1 MQNIERQLLMKIKE
15 CESLK
20 QENHQLKKLLKAH
33 NIEFSLNELFKES
46 TLNKTKV
53 EKVKERIRIYK
64 RLFKGRDDIFA
75 IRWESKSGKS
85 GYTPACANEWDPILC
100 KKPSIKCADCQ
111 QRKFISLT
119 DNVIYDHLTGKHTI
133 GLYPLLQN
141 ETCWF
146 LAVDFDKKNWKKDVL
161 AFVDTCKEMNI
172 SASIERSRSG
182 NGCHVWIFFNHAI
195 PASIARR
202 LGSALLTR
210 TLERRYEVGMDSFDR
225 LFPNQ
230 DTLPKGGFGNLIALP
245 LQNNPRKNGNSVFVD
260 ENFVP
265 YSDQWL
271 YLDNVKK
278 MNLDDVESIIK
289 ASKQNN
295 RTSNLIKENN
305 EILSNKIEEPID
317 VPTKLIVI
325 EKNGLYIDKKGLPS
339 FFIQKLINLST
350 FKNPEFYKAQA
361 KRLTTYGIPR
371 NIICSDEIDNF
382 IILPRG
388 CKDEVIK
395 LFNELSIEYEFQES
409 TNPGNPLS
417 LSFTGTLRTEQDQ
430 AVSKLLETS
439 IGILS
444 ATTGFGKTVIAAALI
459 AKRNVNTLIIVHRK
473 QLIEQWKER
482 LSTFL
487 SLEGH
492 QIGQIGGGKNKQ
504 SGIIDIATIQSLNYK
519 GEIKE
524 YVTQYGQII
533 VDECHHIS
541 AVSFEKVLKSSNAK
555 FIHGLTAT
563 PTRKDGLHPIMTMQ
577 LGPIRYK
584 VNAKSHAKTLPF
596 ERLLIPRHTNFKS
609 IRKEKEI
616 QSLYQELANNKI
628 RNQLIFDDVLKELEK
643 GAAPIILTERLDHVH
658 DLESSFKGF
667 AKNIIVLTGGMTKN
681 EEKEKIRKLEEIPDN
696 EERLIIAT
704 GKYVGEGFD
713 HARLD
718 CLFLAMPISWKGTL
732 QQYVGRLHRLHELK
746 SSVKVY
752 DYIDHKEPM
761 LKVMFEKRMKGYHSM
776 GYKVFDEKSSL
787 IQSKSEQMKLF

>member
-1 MQNIERQLLMKIKE
+1 MQNIERQLLEKIKE

-20 QENHQLKKLLKAH
+20 HENLQLKELLKAH
-33 NIEFSLNELFKES
+33 NIDFSLSDSFKES
-46 TLNKTKV
+46 TLNKTKA

-64 RLFKGRDDIFA
+64 SLFKGRDDVFA

-85 GYTPACANEWDPILC
+85 GYSPACANEWHQTLC

-111 QRKFISLT
+111 HRKFISLT
-119 DNVIYDHLTGKHTI
+119 DNVIYDHLTGKQTI

-161 AFVDTCKEMNI
+161 AFIDTCKEMKI
-172 SASIERSRSG
+172 PASIERSRSG

-195 PASIARR
+195 PASLARK
-202 LGSALLTR
+202 LGGILLTQ

-245 LQNNPRKNGNSVFVD
+245 LQNNPRKKGNSVFVD

-278 MNLDDVESIIK
+278 MNLDDVEGIIK

-295 RTSNLIKENN
+295 RVSNLIKEKNG
-305 EILSNKIEEPID
+305 ILSNGIEEHLK
-317 VPTKLIVI
+317 VPMKLIVI
-325 EKNGLYIDKKGLPS
+325 EKDGLYIDKIGLPS
-339 FFIQKLINLST
+339 IFIQKFITLST
-350 FKNPEFYKAQA
+350 FKNPEFFKAQA
-361 KRLTTYGIPR
+361 KRLSTYGIPR
-371 NIICSDEIDNF
+371 NIICSEEIDNF

-388 CKDEVIK
+388 CKEDLVK
-395 LFNELSIEYEFQES
+395 LFNEFSIEYEFQEN
-409 TNPGNPLS
+409 TNPGKSLS
-417 LSFTGTLRTEQDQ
+417 LNFTGTLRTEQDE
-430 AVSKLLETS
+430 AVTKLLETS

-444 ATTGFGKTVIAAALI
+444 ASTGFGKTVIAAALI

-473 QLIEQWKER
+473 QLIAQWKER

-487 SLEGH
+487 CLEGH

-541 AVSFEKVLKSSNAK
+541 AVSFERVLKKSNAK

-563 PTRKDGLHPIMTMQ
+563 PTRKDGLQPIMTMQ
-577 LGPIRYK
+577 LGPVRYK
-584 VNAKSHAKTLPF
+584 VNTKSHAKTHPF
-596 ERLLIPRHTNFKS
+596 EHLLIPRYTNFKS
-609 IRKEKEI
+609 IEKEKEI

-628 RNQLIFDDVLKELEK
+628 RNQIIFDDVLKELEK
-643 GAAPIILTERLDHVH
+643 GSVPIILTERLDHVH
-658 DLESSFKGF
+658 DLELTFKGF
-667 AKNIIVLTGGMTKN
+667 AKNIIVLTGGMTKK

-704 GKYVGEGFD
+704 GKYIGEGFD

-732 QQYVGRLHRLHELK
+732 QQYVGRLHRLHKLK

-752 DYIDHKEPM
+752 DYVDRKEPM
-761 LKVMFEKRMKGYHSM
+761 LKAMFEKRMKGYHSM
-776 GYKVFDEKSSL
+776 GYKVFDEKSP
-787 IQSKSEQMKLF
+787 IQSNSKQMKLF

>member
-15 CESLK
+15 CERLMH
-20 QENHQLKKLLKAH
+20 ENLQLKKLLKAH
-33 NIEFSLNELFKES
+33 HIEFNLNESFKES
-46 TLNKTKV
+46 TLNKTKA

-64 RLFKGRDDIFA
+64 SLFKGRDDVFA

-85 GYTPACANEWDPILC
+85 GYSPACANEWHQTLC

-111 QRKFISLT
+111 HRKFISLT
-119 DNVIYDHLTGKHTI
+119 DNVIYDHLTGRQTI

-161 AFVDTCKEMNI
+161 AFIDTCKEMKI
-172 SASIERSRSG
+172 PASIERSRSG

-195 PASIARR
+195 PASLARK
-202 LGSALLTR
+202 LGGILLTQ

-245 LQNNPRKNGNSVFVD
+245 LQNNPRKKGNSVFVD

-278 MNLDDVESIIK
+278 MNLDDVEVIIK

-295 RTSNLIKENN
+295 RVSKLVKENN
-305 EILSNKIEEPID
+305 ILSNEIEEPIK

-325 EKNGLYIDKKGLPS
+325 EKNGLYIDKIGLPS
-339 FFIQKLINLST
+339 IFIQKLITLST
-350 FKNPEFYKAQA
+350 FKNPEFFKAQA
-361 KRLTTYGIPR
+361 KRLSTYGIPR
-371 NIICSDEIDNF
+371 NIICSEEIDNF

-388 CKDEVIK
+388 CKEDLVK
-395 LFNELSIEYEFQES
+395 LFNEFSIEYEFQEK
-409 TNPGNPLS
+409 TNPGKSLS
-417 LSFTGTLRTEQDQ
+417 LNFTGTLRTEQDE
-430 AVSKLLETS
+430 AVTKLLETS

-444 ATTGFGKTVIAAALI
+444 ASTGFGKTVIAAALI

-487 SLEGH
+487 SLDGH

-541 AVSFEKVLKSSNAK
+541 AVSFERVLKKSNAK

-563 PTRKDGLHPIMTMQ
+563 PTRKDGLQPIMTMQ
-577 LGPIRYK
+577 LGPVRYK
-584 VNAKSHAKTLPF
+584 VNTKSHAKTHPF
-596 ERLLIPRHTNFKS
+596 EHLLIPRYTNFKS
-609 IRKEKEI
+609 IGKEKEI

-628 RNQLIFDDVLKELEK
+628 RNQIIFDDVLKELEK
-643 GAAPIILTERLDHVH
+643 GSVPIILTERLDHVH
-658 DLESSFKGF
+658 DLELTFKGF
-667 AKNIIVLTGGMTKN
+667 AKNIIVLTGGMTKK

-704 GKYVGEGFD
+704 GKYIGEGFD

-752 DYIDHKEPM
+752 DYVDRKEPM
-761 LKVMFEKRMKGYHSM
+761 LKAMFEKRMKGYHSM
-776 GYKVFDEKSSL
+776 GYKVFDEKSP
-787 IQSKSEQMKLF
+787 IQSNSEQMKLF